1 MKVVLCHAGSPYDRS
16 ENGLRSCVNSLK
28 DLFNHLQVTML
39 SDSEIVALCEV
50 IEVHVSINPSLY
62 ATEMPIAVQERLLTA
77 TIDEASRQKLKH
89 RAC

>member
-1 MKVVLCHAGSPYDRS
+1 
-16 ENGLRSCVNSLK
+16 
-28 DLFNHLQVTML
+28 ML